1 MGPLKKLDLRFK
13 NNEIRGRR
21 KWIEHFDLVLK
32 NRGPRLH
39 VKREVCYQELIQF
52 DTFFS
57 FYFTGKLK
65 CYGLGLDKVSKQ
77 EAS

>member
-1 MGPLKKLDLRFK
+1 MGPLKKSDLRFK
-13 NNEIRGRR
+13 NNEIRGRKKR
-21 KWIEHFDLVLK
+21 IDHFDLVLK

-39 VKREVCYQELIQF
+39 IKREVCYQGLTQF
-52 DTFFS
+52 DIFF

-65 CYGLGLDKVSKQ
+65 CYGLGLGKVSNQ